1 MTIARR
7 VLVVVFAVMM
17 VGCGGGAFKRENM
30 GITSNY
36 EEDPGFHGYKT
47 WDYASYVGLG
57 PFSADS
63 AMRQRINARVKEALG
78 MRGLEFK
85 PGNPDLRVGYFLA
98 MQKVEAG
105 ELSDYYVEFT
115 PAFDQTLKSLD
126 KGSLS
131 IFVFDSKSGEMVWR
145 ATAEA
150 ELDKGAS
157 VDKRKERFETV
168 VGWLLE
174 ELP

>member
-1 MTIARR
+1 MKIAQR
-7 VLVVVFAVMM
+7 VILTLLALAL
-17 VGCGGGAFKRENM
+17 VGCGGSFSRENID
-30 GITSNY
+30 ITSDY
-36 EEDPGFHGYKT
+36 EPDPGFQNYKT

-57 PFSADS
+57 PFSADR
-63 AMRQRINARVKEALG
+63 AMRDRLDARVQEALAK
-78 MRGLEFK
+78 RGLEYK

-98 MQKVEAG
+98 AQKVDAG
-105 ELSDYYVEFT
+105 EVSDYYVEFT
-115 PAFDQTLKSLD
+115 PQFDQQLKSLD

-131 IFVFDSKSGEMVWR
+131 VFIFDSKTGEMVWR
-145 ATAEA
+145 ATADA

-157 VDKRKERFETV
+157 LDQRKERFETV